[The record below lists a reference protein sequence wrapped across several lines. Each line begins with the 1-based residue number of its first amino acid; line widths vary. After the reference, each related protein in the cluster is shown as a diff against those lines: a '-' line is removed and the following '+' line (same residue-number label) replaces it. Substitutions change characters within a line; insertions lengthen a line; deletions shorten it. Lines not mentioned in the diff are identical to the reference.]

1 MILRPSRSRRL
12 GAGLFAFALAAPLS
26 GCLNERSPLFISP
39 PMSPVGSGFVANT
52 DPALLNELAPA
63 RQPSGSS
70 LFVDGAANLFT
81 DSRAMKIGDVI
92 TIVIRINDKATFGNA
107 TGRSQTAQE
116 TLGFS
121 WSPSQTNQKNQI
133 NASGNLTESSTSNGQ
148 GSIDRSET
156 IQLLVAAVV
165 TRVLPNGN
173 LIVSG
178 TQEVRVNF
186 EKRVLHVA
194 GIVRPRDINKDNS
207 IGYEKIAEARISY
220 GGEGRITEVQQ
231 PAWGQQIFDAVK
243 LF

>member
-1 MILRPSRSRRL
+1 MILRPSRFRRL
-12 GAGLFAFALAAPLS
+12 GAGLFAVAFAAPLS
-26 GCLNERSPLFISP
+26 GCLNERSPLFVSP

-52 DPALLNELAPA
+52 DPALLNELAPT
-63 RQPSGSS
+63 RHPSGSS

-81 DSRAMKIGDVI
+81 DSRAMKVGDVI
-92 TIVIRINDKATFGNA
+92 TIVIRINDKATFGNT

-121 WSPSQTNQKNQI
+121 WSPSQTNQNNQI

-148 GSIDRSET
+148 GSIDRAET

-165 TRVLPNGN
+165 TRVLANGN

-220 GGEGRITEVQQ
+220 GGEGRITEFQQ

>member
-1 MILRPSRSRRL
+1 VSLQPCRFRRL
-12 GAGLFAFALAAPLS
+12 GAPLLALVLAAPLS

-39 PMSPVGSGFVANT
+39 PMSPVGAGFVANT
-52 DPALLNELAPA
+52 DPALVNELAPPRHPKGA
-63 RQPSGSS
+63 S

-81 DSRAMKIGDVI
+81 DSRAMRVGDVI
-92 TIVIRINDKATFGNA
+92 TVVIRINDKASFGN
-107 TGRSQTAQE
+107 TSGRSQTAQE

-121 WSPSQTNQKNQI
+121 WIPSQTNMNNQI
-133 NASGNLTESSTSNGQ
+133 NSSGNLTESSTSNGQ

-173 LIVSG
+173 LIISG

-186 EKRVLHVA
+186 EKRVLRVA

-207 IGYEKIAEARISY
+207 IGYDKIAEARISY
-220 GGEGRITEVQQ
+220 GGEGRIMEVQQ